1 MRQWPGRPVPGS
13 GRAPDGGWDVTGTW
27 SPPEPIPAAAE
38 CVEPPGGALH
48 PPGRVA
54 ASIAT
59 FVLVAGLALGAITTF
74 RLLRSSADVLSTMVP
89 ATSAAY
95 ATVYL
100 QPSGSQ
106 ELALSEL
113 IARFPALSSPSQR
126 SQGAKRLMTG
136 ILAGTG
142 LSAADVVP
150 WLGPQL
156 GVSVSSEAP
165 SGSTA
170 PFSAYAL
177 YVSTTSTSQTQAALR
192 RYRAHMTSSGG
203 AAHRFSTRDYHGVS
217 VTTVAD
223 NPEGVVQGISCGLA
237 GGGNGAP
244 CPASPAPGATPTSSW
259 QTQFAYAVVQ
269 GVLVMAGSPAYLEQI
284 IDTQQ
289 GRDPAIA
296 ANADYQRVLGQLP
309 SDRLGLLFLDYPSLL
324 HLLGAELRGSAS
336 APARDALAAL
346 RPYRGFGVSAEAVS
360 GGLAVDATLDLDP
373 AQLTADERALLSVPP
388 DHSTAAG
395 MTPAGAVAFYGFAG
409 TQYVVRELVDS
420 LEGTSSGVAGRLG
433 QSGLGTFLGY
443 LDGDLGVELDDANGS
458 PAGGLI
464 VGTTHPAATLAF
476 LNSALPSL
484 VDSLGAAGPTCAA
497 TPPASAASC
506 SAQPVPAVS
515 TYRGVSI
522 SEIPL
527 PRTGVTLAWTVMHG
541 EAVLATSPAE
551 VRAIIDARDG
561 APSLAG
567 SPGYAGTA
575 GRRPATAT
583 GYVSMPALLT
593 LIRASLPPGS
603 RRSFDQNVLPNLRPI
618 SSISLTDTASPSQS
632 IGHIFIRVP

>member
-27 SPPEPIPAAAE
+27 SPPEPIPAAADR
-38 CVEPPGGALH
+38 VEPPEGALH
-48 PPGRVA
+48 RPGRVA
-54 ASIAT
+54 AGIAT
-59 FVLVAGLALGAITTF
+59 FVLVAGLALGAITAF
-74 RLLRSSADVLSTMVP
+74 RLLRSSADILSTMVP

-95 ATVYL
+95 ATIDL

-106 ELALSEL
+106 ELALSGL
-113 IARFPALSSPSQR
+113 IGRFPALSSPSQR
-126 SQGAKRLMTG
+126 SRRAKRLMTG
-136 ILAGTG
+136 ILEGTG

-165 SGSTA
+165 SGSA
-170 PFSAYAL
+170 ASFSAYAL

-192 RYRAHMTSSGG
+192 RYRAHLTSSVGG
-203 AAHRFSTRDYHGVS
+203 THRFSTHDYHGVS

-223 NPEGVVQGISCGLA
+223 NPEGVFPGISCGLA
-237 GGGNGAP
+237 GGGKGAP
-244 CPASPAPGATPTSSW
+244 CPASPAPGATPTPSW
-259 QTQFAYAVVQ
+259 QTQFAYAVVH

-296 ANADYQRVLGQLP
+296 ANEDYQRVLGQLP
-309 SDRLGLLFLDYPSLL
+309 SDRLGLLFLDYPSILRLL
-324 HLLGAELRGSAS
+324 DPGLRGPAS
-336 APARDALAAL
+336 APTRNALAAL
-346 RPYRGFGVSAEAVS
+346 RAYRGFGVSAEAVS
-360 GGLAVDATLDLDP
+360 GGLAVDSALDLDP

-388 DHSTAAG
+388 ARSTAAG
-395 MTPAGAVAFYGFAG
+395 MTPAGAVAFFGFAG
-409 TQYVVRELVDS
+409 TQYVVRELVS
-420 LEGTSSGVAGRLG
+420 ALEGTSSGLAGRLG

-443 LDGDLGVELDDANGS
+443 LDGDLGVELDDVNGS

-497 TPPASAASC
+497 APPASAASC
-506 SAQPVPAVS
+506 SAHPAATVS
-515 TYRGVSI
+515 TYRGVGI
-522 SEIPL
+522 SEIQL
-527 PRTGVTLAWTVMHG
+527 PRTGVTLAWTVVQG
-541 EAVLATSPAE
+541 EAILATSPAE
-551 VRAIIDARDG
+551 VRAIIDTQDG

-567 SPGYAGTA
+567 SAGYAGTA
-575 GRRPATAT
+575 GARPATAT
-583 GYVSMPALLT
+583 GYLGMPALLT
-593 LIRASLPPGS
+593 LIRASLPPAA
-603 RRSFDQNVLPNLRPI
+603 RRSFDQDVLPNLRPI
-618 SSISLTDTASPSQS
+618 SSISVTVTASPSQS
-632 IGHIFIRVP
+632 LGHIFIRVP